1 MAKKKRQD
9 NVSVEEGQSLAGNPR
24 QPRALKS
31 IIPRNEN
38 QGKYFEAIENNII
51 TIGYGPAG
59 SGKTWIAVYQ
69 ALKHQFNKEAHMK
82 RIIITRPA
90 VEAGEKLGFLPG
102 SLEEK
107 VDPYMRP
114 IYDALYDFLGIEL
127 AKQKIERGY
136 IEVAP
141 IAFLRGRTFKDS
153 FIIVDEAQN
162 ATLEQLKMV
171 VTRLG
176 ENSKMVINGDPG
188 QTDLPKGK
196 DHGLKKL
203 VEIVNGVER
212 IAVVPF
218 ERGDIVRSKIVVDL
232 VTAFE
237 TYEEAHP
244 NGNGNGNGSHKS

>member
-9 NVSVEEGQSLAGNPR
+9 NVSVEEVQSLAGSPR
-24 QPRALKS
+24 QPRALKT
-31 IIPRNEN
+31 IVPRNEN
-38 QGKYFEAIENNII
+38 QGKYFEAIENNAI

-59 SGKTWIAVYQ
+59 TGKTWLGVYQ
-69 ALKHQFNKEAHMK
+69 ALKHHFNKEAQMK

-114 IYDALYDFLGIEL
+114 IYDALYDFIGLDL
-127 AKQKIERGY
+127 VKQKIDRGY
-136 IEVAP
+136 IEIAP
-141 IAFLRGRTFKDS
+141 IAFLRGRTFKDC

-196 DHGLKKL
+196 DLGLRKL
-203 VEIVNGVER
+203 VEIVRGVENV
-212 IAVVPF
+212 AVVPF
-218 ERGDIVRSKIVVDL
+218 GREDIVRSQIVVDL

-244 NGNGNGNGSHKS
+244 NGNGNGNGNHKS